1 MCKRVSIALERIMS
15 LNSNM
20 QKSNVHYSAIRMTH
34 YLSGPSVLS
43 LESKVTEPN
52 WVGFNFDENRVSEN
66 FSY

>member
-1 MCKRVSIALERIMS
+1 MS

-20 QKSNVHYSAIRMTH
+20 QKSSVHYSAIRMTH